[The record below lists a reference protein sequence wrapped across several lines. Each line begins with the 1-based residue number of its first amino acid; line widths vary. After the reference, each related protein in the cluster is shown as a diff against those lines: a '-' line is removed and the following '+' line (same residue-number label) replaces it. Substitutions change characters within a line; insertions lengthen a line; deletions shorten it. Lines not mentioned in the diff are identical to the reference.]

1 MKLQNEIELESDI
14 NTVWSALNDPVMLR
28 DCIPGCQSLE
38 ATEEGGF
45 NAIARIKVGPI
56 AANFSGSVML
66 SELDPPNGYRIS
78 GSGNGGVAGMAKG
91 GAVVRLHE
99 TASGTLLSY
108 EVDAQVSG
116 KIAQLGSR
124 LVEGVAKRTAA
135 EFFSNF
141 AERLPSYSPA
151 R

>member
-1 MKLQNEIELESDI
+1 
-14 NTVWSALNDPVMLR
+14 
-28 DCIPGCQSLE
+28 
-38 ATEEGGF
+38 
-45 NAIARIKVGPI
+45 
-56 AANFSGSVML
+56 
-66 SELDPPNGYRIS
+66 
-78 GSGNGGVAGMAKG
+78 MAKG
-91 GAVVRLHE
+91 GAVVRLQE
-99 TASGTLLSY
+99 TPTGTLLSY
-108 EVDAQVSG
+108 DVDAQVSG